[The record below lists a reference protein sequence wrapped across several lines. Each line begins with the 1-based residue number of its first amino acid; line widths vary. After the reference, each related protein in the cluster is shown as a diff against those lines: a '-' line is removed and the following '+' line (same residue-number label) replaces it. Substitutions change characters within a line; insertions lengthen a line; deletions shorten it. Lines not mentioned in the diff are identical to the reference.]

1 MPEQPVAW
9 GLPSKVEYQKK
20 PVIIC
25 CFEGEKFRCHGTV
38 PFLFL
43 WIRNAAPHTRD
54 QQLRLGT
61 SSEAKLTLKTYPVQ
75 RNLKVRLTKRMK
87 SALAAK
93 PADEAPLPLAEAVE
107 TLKNFPPTKFD
118 QTVEIHIRL
127 GIDPKQADQIVRGSI
142 VLPHGIGKSKRVV
155 VFAKGN
161 LADDATAA
169 GAEEVGGDDLAKKIK
184 GGWTDF
190 DVCIAAPD
198 MMGLVGPLG
207 KVLGPRGLMPSPRA
221 GTVTADI
228 SKTVKEYKAGKVEF
242 RNDPTGIIHA
252 AVGKASFENDKLID
266 NIHAFLE
273 QIRSMQP
280 SAIRGQYIKTVA
292 ISATMS
298 PGVMVA
304 A

>member
-1 MPEQPVAW
+1 M
-9 GLPSKVEYQKK
+9 
-20 PVIIC
+20 
-25 CFEGEKFRCHGTV
+25 
-38 PFLFL
+38 
-43 WIRNAAPHTRD
+43 
-54 QQLRLGT
+54 
-61 SSEAKLTLKTYPVQ
+61 
-75 RNLKVRLTKRMK
+75 RLTKRMK
-87 SALAAK
+87 TALAAK
-93 PADEAPLPLAEAVE
+93 PADDTLLPLSEAVE
-107 TLKNFPPTKFD
+107 TLKKFPPTKFD

-161 LADDATAA
+161 LAEDATAA

-228 SKTVKEYKAGKVEF
+228 SKTVQEYKAGKVEF

-252 AVGKASFENDKLID
+252 AVGKASFDSEKLVD

-273 QIRSMQP
+273 QIRGMQP
-280 SAIRGQYIKTVA
+280 AAVRGQYIKTVA